1 MREGAGRPLAVG
13 LTRRGNR
20 VKGLVFTGF
29 LDMVEDRFSVV
40 VAETIVARADLPS
53 GGAYT
58 AVGTYDHGEIVALVV
73 ELAKETELDVPDLL
87 EAFGD
92 YLLAS
97 FSESYPAFFQDFES
111 AFDFLPTVQRHIHVE
126 VRKLYPDAELPSL
139 IAEQTDPGRMILTY
153 ESERGF
159 ARVAE
164 GLIRGCIRYF
174 GDDIDLTVE
183 DLSEGAGTKVRFSLE
198 RRD

>member
-1 MREGAGRPLAVG
+1 M
-13 LTRRGNR
+13 
-20 VKGLVFTGF
+20 KGLVFTEF
-29 LDMVEDRFSVV
+29 MDMVEDRFSVV

-58 AVGTYDHGEIVALVV
+58 AVGTYDHKEIVALVV
-73 ELAKETELDVPDLL
+73 ELAKETALDVPDLL

-92 YLLAS
+92 YLLTS

-139 IAEQTDPGRMILTY
+139 IADRTDPDRMILTY
-153 ESERGF
+153 RSERGF
-159 ARVAE
+159 AHVAE
-164 GLIRGCIRYF
+164 GLIRGCIRHF

-183 DLSEGAGTKVRFSLE
+183 DLSEGAGTKVRFSLA